1 MGIVGRIR
9 ELFSG
14 LNWLI
19 IPAALLAIIFHE
31 ISHGYVAYLLGDR
44 TAKNSGRLS
53 LNPIQHMDPLGLLCM
68 IIFGF
73 GWAKPVPVNPYF
85 FKNRKLGMALVSIAG
100 PVSNLLMAV
109 LSMSVILAVSLF
121 DIESRALLG
130 ALNVVLE
137 FFLVFAIL
145 NIGLAVFNL
154 IPVPPLDGSKI
165 LFSLLPRRA
174 YSFILKY
181 ERYGMLIL
189 LVLVNV
195 PFFTAFLTYIRETVF
210 RGIIAVL
217 SAIFY

>member
-9 ELFSG
+9 ELFTG

-19 IPAALLAIIFHE
+19 IPAALMAIIFHE
-31 ISHGYVAYLLGDR
+31 ISHGYVAYILGDK

-53 LNPIQHMDPLGLLCM
+53 LNPVEHMDPLGLLCM
-68 IIFGF
+68 ILFGF

-85 FKNRKLGMALVSIAG
+85 FKNKRFGMALVSIAG

-109 LSMSVILAVSLF
+109 LSMSVILAFSFFQIQNQMLLF
-121 DIESRALLG
+121 WLNIVVEFLLI
-130 ALNVVLE
+130 
-137 FFLVFAIL
+137 FAIL

-174 YSFILKY
+174 YGFMLRF
-181 ERYGMLIL
+181 ERYGMVLLLL
-189 LVLVNV
+189 LVNI
-195 PFFTAFLTYIRETVF
+195 PFFTAFLTHIREAVF
-210 RGIIAVL
+210 RGIINTLA
-217 SAIFY
+217 AIYY